1 MKVAPEALRS
11 VARKVL
17 ETTAFAIVMPEEE
30 SGPAAGPMLRA
41 TVRFDGPA
49 AGCFALAI
57 PESVMPAL
65 ANNMLGRDETEPCSS
80 QEIADALGE
89 LANIMCGN
97 ALFHVAGPAAVF
109 DLAPPEV
116 ASAAEGVRTTPG
128 GTSVIM
134 PLANGFAEVSCV
146 LEDGL

>member
-1 MKVAPEALRS
+1 MKVTPEALRS
-11 VARKVL
+11 VAREVL

-30 SGPAAGPMLRA
+30 GGPVAGPMLSA
-41 TVRFDGPA
+41 TVRFDGPSMGA
-49 AGCFALAI
+49 FALAI

-65 ANNMLGRDETEPCSS
+65 ANNMLGRDEGEPCTG

-116 ASAAEGVRTTPG
+116 ASSAEGVRTPPE
-128 GTSVIM
+128 GTSVIV